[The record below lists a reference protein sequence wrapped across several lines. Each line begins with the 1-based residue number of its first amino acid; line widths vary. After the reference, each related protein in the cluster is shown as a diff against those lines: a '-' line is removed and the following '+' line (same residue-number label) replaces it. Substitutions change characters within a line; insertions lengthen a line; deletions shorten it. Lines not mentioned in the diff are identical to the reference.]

1 MNSREQIVEVIYQS
15 IDEFNEMSDAAVEK
29 NVDTP
34 LVGKGSTL
42 DSLGIVNLIVIIE
55 ENINSSFELSITIA
69 DEKAMSQ
76 KRSPFLNVGTLADY
90 IFTIL
95 N

>member
-1 MNSREQIVEVIYQS
+1 
-15 IDEFNEMSDAAVEK
+15 MSDAAVEK

-95 N
+95 NP